1 MIEII
6 WDEKFKRLFKKW
18 NQKHPDLN
26 EQFRIKLELFVADP
40 FHPSLKTHSLSG
52 TLKGSWAIR
61 INYEQRLIFRFMD
74 KEKLKI
80 LLIDI
85 GTHNEVY

>member
-1 MIEII
+1 MI
-6 WDEKFKRLFKKW
+6 
-18 NQKHPDLN
+18 
-26 EQFRIKLELFVADP
+26 DP

-52 TLKGSWAIR
+52 TLKDSWAIR
-61 INYEQRLIFRFMD
+61 INYEQRLIFRFIGKD
-74 KEKLKI
+74 KQKI